1 MTVTQAGD
9 YQWWD
14 NPEAVTVTVP
24 RPLPLGTAQI
34 DVEIAQ
40 RGNLDKRAQFF
51 NGTQLTGK
59 ETLWR
64 VPAALMEGV
73 EITGQTKI
81 RDDLGA
87 LWIVKT
93 AVLVGTG
100 NDPGHWECL
109 TVKGK

>member
-1 MTVTQAGD
+1 VVTQAGD
-9 YQWWD
+9 YQFWD
-14 NPEAVTVTVP
+14 NSEAIRVTVGAV
-24 RPLPLGTAQI
+24 QI
-34 DVEIAQ
+34 DVGIAQ

-64 VPAALMEGV
+64 VPAALMENV
-73 EITGQTKI
+73 EITGQAKI
-81 RDDLGA
+81 RDDLGG

-100 NDPGHWECL
+100 DDPGHWECL

>member
-1 MTVTQAGD
+1 MVTQAGD
-9 YQWWD
+9 YQFWD
-14 NPEAVTVTVP
+14 NPEAIRVTVGAV
-24 RPLPLGTAQI
+24 QI
-34 DVEIAQ
+34 DVGIAQ

-64 VPAALMEGV
+64 VPAALMDGV
-73 EITGQTKI
+73 EINGQSKI
-81 RDDLGA
+81 RDDLGG